1 MRSSL
6 ARHASHF
13 PTRGPI
19 IPIGRPPA
27 PPRPPNPDPTA
38 SSTAS
43 PGSSGGSSPPSTSSS
58 TSAAPSLL
66 PKPRLDYNRLLSD
79 PTATTRNHLLRNSSL
94 PSDHIAH
101 VQRLRDT
108 HKLLLTKIQ
117 AIKAKQRDVG
127 QLIRNKIG
135 DTEEALRQAKKL
147 KARVI
152 EYEATMSE
160 TETELLDMA
169 IKLPNFSHPAVTPGP
184 EENAVVLETFG
195 LDPIPADPNRDHLR
209 TANHF
214 ELVDNEASTI
224 ASGSSWPYLKGALA
238 LLEMALINYALSIAG
253 DLAWRCGFSPRD
265 EPNGPQQTYAINNN
279 AGEPTHVLAGTA
291 EIPLAALFAN
301 RIFLQSAL
309 PQKVAGVGHAFR
321 AEAGARGAD
330 TRGLYRVHQFTKVEL
345 FCVTPEGASEAMME
359 EMRQV
364 QKEIVSGLGLSV
376 RVLDMPSEELGASA
390 ARKYDMEAWM
400 PGRGKWG
407 EASRLE
413 SLLLCSALHEACL
426 TIVDLLD
433 IQLYRLPVSPTAYPL
448 PSIRCGRVRVRV
460 RGFHQHHNDAI
471 RHATIRA
478 HSEWHGCGGPAA
490 ARGATGERGEAGRA
504 GSS

>member
-27 PPRPPNPDPTA
+27 PPRRPNPDPTA

-101 VQRLRDT
+101 VQRLRDM

-147 KARVI
+147 KARVV

-160 TETELLDMA
+160 MESELLDMA

-184 EENAVVLETFG
+184 EENAAVLETFG
-195 LDPIPADPNRDHLR
+195 PDPIPADPNRDHLR

-214 ELVDNEASTI
+214 ELVDNEASTV

-238 LLEMALINYALSIAG
+238 LLEMALINYALSIAVRHGYTPVIPPDVIKG

-376 RVLDMPSEELGASA
+376 R
-390 ARKYDMEAWM
+390 
-400 PGRGKWG
+400 
-407 EASRLE
+407 
-413 SLLLCSALHEACL
+413 
-426 TIVDLLD
+426 
-433 IQLYRLPVSPTAYPL
+433 
-448 PSIRCGRVRVRV
+448 
-460 RGFHQHHNDAI
+460 
-471 RHATIRA
+471 
-478 HSEWHGCGGPAA
+478 
-490 ARGATGERGEAGRA
+490 
-504 GSS
+504 